1 MIRLRDVTLSRGGE
15 NLLRGA
21 NADIR
26 DGECVALIGRN
37 GSGKTTLLA
46 ALMGLVSFDNGQMM
60 LPPGK
65 IHALAQSIPRGQVTC
80 SRYVLLGHP
89 ELAKLDDDVREAASA
104 STSTGEHHHD
114 DNDATPPDTDRWL
127 SLGGDRA
134 ASRIAEL
141 LDGLG
146 FSAEQMAQ
154 PVDELSGGW
163 RMRLN
168 LARAMFV
175 PSQLLLLDEPTNHL
189 DLDAILW
196 LERWLKRYPGTC
208 IVVSHDRDFLDR
220 VAHASLAIEGQ
231 KLIRYKGGYSDAENA
246 RIERERQQNL
256 QAVQQVRRVEH
267 LNRFITRFRAQAT
280 KASQV
285 QSRIKAIE
293 KMAVIAQYAPPRD
306 IDFSLADVA
315 DAPDPLLVAESI
327 DVGYPNLT
335 LLRRVNLVLNKGAR
349 LGILG
354 RNGAGKSTLVR
365 SLIGELPIKAGELRS
380 AGSLR
385 VGYFAQT
392 AVESLSLDDTPLQVI
407 RRLWPDDSEAK
418 LRGRLGNFGFTGEQA
433 LRNIGTMSGGEK
445 ARLVLATIVTQ
456 QPHLLVLDEPTN
468 HLDGATRDSL
478 AEALIEFDG
487 ALLLVSHDRYLMRA
501 SVDRF
506 ILVDA
511 DSVRPFDGDLDD
523 YVAWLMERGDAR
535 TGIARNRGALSAEEG
550 TTTPLSQKEERRL
563 QAERRQRLAQLL
575 RPIERELEATE
586 QSLHKIEGQLA
597 SVDQELN
604 NPLLYQGGQGERIGQ
619 LGKEQSTLREQRDHL
634 EARWLELAE
643 QRDAA
648 QTEP

>member
-1 MIRLRDVTLSRGGE
+1 MNASSEIKFPPAPSGTTTCHVFPLSHTRSS
-15 NLLRGA
+15 
-21 NADIR
+21 
-26 DGECVALIGRN
+26 
-37 GSGKTTLLA
+37 GSTA
-46 ALMGLVSFDNGQMM
+46 PA
-60 LPPGK
+60 
-65 IHALAQSIPRGQVTC
+65 
-80 SRYVLLGHP
+80 
-89 ELAKLDDDVREAASA
+89 
-104 STSTGEHHHD
+104 
-114 DNDATPPDTDRWL
+114 PDTDCWL
-127 SLGGDRA
+127 ALGGDRA

-146 FSAEQMAQ
+146 FSAEQMART
-154 PVDELSGGW
+154 VDELSGGW

-220 VAHASLAIEGQ
+220 VADACLAIEGQ

-306 IDFSLADVA
+306 IDFSLADVD

-327 DVGYPNLT
+327 DAGYPNLT

-511 DSVRPFDGDLDD
+511 DSVRPFDGDLDY

-535 TGIARNRGALSAEEG
+535 TGIARNRAVLGAEEG
-550 TTTPLSQKEERRL
+550 TTTQLSQKEERRL

-597 SVDQELN
+597 TVDQELN